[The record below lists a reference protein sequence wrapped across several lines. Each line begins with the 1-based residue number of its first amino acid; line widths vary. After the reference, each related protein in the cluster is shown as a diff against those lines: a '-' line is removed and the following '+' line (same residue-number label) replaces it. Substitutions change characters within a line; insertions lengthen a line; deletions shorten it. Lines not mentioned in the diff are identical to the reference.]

1 LLAIFACSLVA
12 ESPATYSRLTPDVS
26 PSARFDPPLVYD
38 SVDKS
43 LLLFG
48 GSDSRPRNDLWRY
61 LIDERR
67 WLELQPQDGTAPP
80 PRFGHTTIYDPV
92 RRRLILFGG
101 QAGGFFSDVWAYDI
115 ASNRWTELAK
125 SGAGLS
131 SRYGHSGIYDVK
143 RDRLVISH
151 GFTDSGR
158 FDDTW
163 SFDLS
168 TNRWTNLTPSGLKPL
183 KRCLHHA
190 AYDEANDRFLLFGGC
205 SSGFGKCP
213 QDDLWSFDLKAN
225 VWKQLPGG
233 PPARE
238 RYAMAFDS
246 KRGRLLIFG
255 SSGFP
260 LLNDTWSFDV
270 QRSSWTVLDVK
281 GDVPSPRSRVEG
293 IYAEGLDSAF
303 WFGGSA
309 DTGLSNELF
318 RLDMSSGV
326 RIDRI
331 VNAFSGAPGNP
342 APGELVSLFGS
353 GLDQPITFGGIPAT
367 VLFNS
372 AAQINTRV
380 PEQLSVGTNVT
391 VSAGTASTSV
401 IVATAHPGLFPA
413 VFHADGTVNSADNPA
428 SPGNA
433 IVLYATGTGSPISIS
448 IGGAIAEVLYAG
460 PLAGAPG
467 VVQINVLFP
476 RPQCVAVP
484 RWPLRVATRSLSP
497 FVNRL

>member
-1 LLAIFACSLVA
+1 MFAGSVAA
-12 ESPATYSRLTPDVS
+12 ESTATYSKLAPDVS

-38 SVDKS
+38 SAGKS

-48 GSDSRPRNDLWRY
+48 GSDGRPRNDLWRY
-61 LIDERR
+61 SIDEQR
-67 WLELQPQDGTAPP
+67 WLELQPQDGAAPP
-80 PRFGHTTIYDPV
+80 PRFGHTTIYDPI

-115 ASNRWTELAK
+115 AGNRWTELAK
-125 SGAGLS
+125 SGAGPS
-131 SRYGHSGIYDVK
+131 SRYGHSGIYDLK

-163 SFDLS
+163 SFNLLTS
-168 TNRWTNLTPSGLKPL
+168 RWTNLTPAGLKPL

-190 AYDEANDRFLLFGGC
+190 AYDEASDRFLLFGGC

-255 SSGFP
+255 GSGFP

-270 QRSSWTVLDVK
+270 QRNSWTALNVK
-281 GDVPSPRSRVEG
+281 GDVPSSRSRVEG
-293 IYAEGLDSAF
+293 VYAEGLDSVF

-309 DTGLSNELF
+309 DAGLSNELF
-318 RLDMSSGV
+318 RLDMSPGA
-326 RIDRI
+326 RIDRV

-342 APGELVSLFGS
+342 VPGELVSLYGS
-353 GLDQPITFGGIPAT
+353 GLDQPVTFGGIVSPAIYT
-367 VLFNS
+367 S

-380 PEQLSVGTNVT
+380 PEELSIGTVVT
-391 VSAGTASTSV
+391 VSAGVASTSV
-401 IVATAHPGLFPA
+401 TVAAAHPGLFPA
-413 VFHADGTVNSADNPA
+413 VFHADGTVNSPDNPA
-428 SPGNA
+428 APENV
-433 IVLYATGTGSPISIS
+433 IVLYATGTGSPVSIS
-448 IGGAIAEVLYAG
+448 IGGATAEVLYSG

-467 VVQINVLFP
+467 VVQINVLIP
-476 RPQCVAVP
+476 
-484 RWPLRVATRSLSP
+484 ATTVRGSVLLTLAGG
-497 FVNRL
+497 NTINLTIR